1 MRSADGSLFRHQCAP
16 HNLDQ
21 VQVSNQ
27 CCLSLH
33 LLALRPKNSTLALRA
48 PNAVPPADAGPQANV
63 STEEVTLWDN
73 FIEPELVEQARL
85 LTMLSLRL
93 SRAVACLL
101 RATLGPAA
109 YVGGLP
115 RTRPVYP
122 RQRTIR

>member
-1 MRSADGSLFRHQCAP
+1 MLPQSPSACPTPQEQHARLESAKRGAS
-16 HNLDQ
+16 
-21 VQVSNQ
+21 
-27 CCLSLH
+27 
-33 LLALRPKNSTLALRA
+33 
-48 PNAVPPADAGPQANV
+48 GPQANA